1 MTHLL
6 FNINKGHVF
15 FDGNK
20 RTSLVLSACFLKI
33 NDYQDCVVASFM
45 RSMRYVVVWV
55 ADNKVKKDLLK
66 DIIED
71 IITDQ
76 PREAVQRVLLG
87 IFRRLL
93 WEIIYHKS
101 GHG

>member
-1 MTHLL
+1 M
-6 FNINKGHVF
+6 
-15 FDGNK
+15 
-20 RTSLVLSACFLKI
+20 LS
-33 NDYQDCVVASFM
+33 V
-45 RSMRYVVVWV
+45 RYVVVWV
-55 ADNKVKKDLLK
+55 TDNKVKKDLLK

-71 IITDQ
+71 IVTEQ

-93 WEIIYHKS
+93 WEIICHKS